1 MKPLPKKQTNSVIPG
16 KTYRNQPIAGALFV
30 LGASF
35 MFAMMGTLV
44 KVVSSSL
51 NNEMVVFFRNVCAF
65 IFILPWLAISRPS
78 GGIGTSCLRLHLLR
92 SAAGLGAMYC
102 FFYAI
107 AQLRLSEAFLLF
119 STSPLFIPLIA
130 YMWMHE
136 QVTYS
141 AKGAIIAGFIGIVLI
156 LKPGFGIFRPAML
169 VALAGGGLAALAM
182 VTIRRMS
189 FSEPAIRI
197 VFYFTIFSTVISAG
211 PLLWSW
217 RSPLPGIWWLL
228 ILIGL
233 LAAVGQFFLTKG
245 YSMAP
250 AAQVGPLT
258 YGNVV
263 FATINGWIYWGET
276 MDLMTWAGAFLV
288 CMSGIITT
296 RRTEAHVL
304 VGAAVGKT
312 PDSLESEEKNVRR

>member
-1 MKPLPKKQTNSVIPG
+1 MAGSEI
-16 KTYRNQPIAGALFV
+16 YRNQPIAGALYV
-30 LGASF
+30 LGAAF
-35 MFAMMGTLV
+35 MFAMVGTLV

-51 NNEMVVFFRNVCAF
+51 NNEMVVFFRNLCAL
-65 IFILPWLAISRPS
+65 IFILPWIAWNRPV
-78 GGIGTSCLRLHLLR
+78 GGIKTSCFQLHLLR

-107 AQLRLSEAFLLF
+107 AKLRLSEAFLLS

-130 YMWMHE
+130 NIWMRE
-136 QVTYS
+136 RVSYS
-141 AKGAIIAGFIGIVLI
+141 AGWAIIAGFMGIVLI
-156 LKPGFGIFRPAML
+156 LKPGLGIFQPAML
-169 VALAGGGLAALAM
+169 VALGSGVLIALAM

-189 FSEPAIRI
+189 SSEPTMRT
-197 VFYFTIFSTVISAG
+197 VFYFTVLSTIFSTG
-211 PLLWSW
+211 PLIW
-217 RSPLPGIWWLL
+217 RWQPVMPRIWWML

-250 AAQVGPLT
+250 AAQVSPLS

-263 FATINGWIYWGET
+263 FASINGWIYWGET
-276 MDLMTWAGAFLV
+276 MDILTWAGAFLV

-296 RRTEAHVL
+296 RRTEPHVI
-304 VGAAVGKT
+304 VDAAVGRGEGRTQKGCT
-312 PDSLESEEKNVRR
+312 DGGERLEVGGKDDGS